1 LDKTV
6 SFGLV
11 YLTASNP
18 SRVPTFRN
26 ISPDRSAP
34 KETVMNYHASNYQR
48 YEQLKREWVDS
59 HPDATPEEYEKAM
72 FAIAKKAGI

>member
-1 LDKTV
+1 
-6 SFGLV
+6 
-11 YLTASNP
+11 
-18 SRVPTFRN
+18 
-26 ISPDRSAP
+26 
-34 KETVMNYHASNYQR
+34 MNYHASNYQR